1 MKKILVPTDFSQ
13 LSQVAVVFAVHLAE
27 KMKAEVIV
35 ASVIDSSP
43 AQDKS
48 LPRWKKLADQ
58 LEEAA
63 EKNAKQLLQE
73 VKSQVDYPSI
83 SYVSLSGYPMESAID
98 DYAKMKNIDLIVV
111 GTRGA
116 TGLKKVVL
124 GSNAAAIIDNS
135 SVPVITIPAETKF
148 KPWNKIVYATDLTH
162 IEQEIKPILRFGEY
176 FGSEIHILHV
186 LPTDS
191 EKTMREIKEDTAAL
205 EDLANVHFHFVK
217 SNNIAEEVE
226 LFVKEKKAD
235 VLVTFTHKLDFYEK
249 LLGRS
254 VTRELTFHS
263 HLPLLTF
270 NRTTLQTI

>member
-13 LSQVAVVFAVHLAE
+13 LSQVAVVYAVHLAE

-35 ASVIDSSP
+35 ASVIDTTPPSEE
-43 AQDKS
+43 KS
-48 LPRWKKLADQ
+48 LPRWKKLAEQ
-58 LEEAA
+58 LEQAA
-63 EKNAKQLLQE
+63 QKDAKQLLID
-73 VKSQVDYPSI
+73 VRAQVDYSPI
-83 SYVSLSGYPMESAID
+83 SYVSLSGFPMEVAID
-98 DYAKMKNIDLIVV
+98 EYVQNNDIDLIVV

-116 TGLKKVVL
+116 TGLKKVVI

-148 KPWNKIVYATDLTH
+148 MPWKKIVYATDLTN
-162 IEQEIKPILRFGEY
+162 IEREIKPILRFAAL
-176 FGSEIHILHV
+176 FGSDIHILHV
-186 LPTDS
+186 LPADS
-191 EKTMREIKEDTAAL
+191 TKTMREIKEETVAVDNLPNIHL
-205 EDLANVHFHFVK
+205 EFVK

-226 LFVKEKKAD
+226 KFVKEQKAE

-254 VTRELTFHS
+254 VTRELTFHN

-270 NRTTLQTI
+270 NKTTYHR

>member
-1 MKKILVPTDFSQ
+1 MNMKKILVPTDFSK
-13 LSQVAVVFAVHLAE
+13 LSQVAVVFAVHLA
-27 KMKAEVIV
+27 KTMNAEVVI

-43 AQDKS
+43 AQERS
-48 LPRWKKLADQ
+48 LPKWKDLAEKLEA
-58 LEEAA
+58 AA
-63 EKNAKQLLQE
+63 EKNAKQLMQE
-73 VKSQVDYPSI
+73 VKSEVDYSSM

-98 DYAKMKNIDLIVV
+98 EYAQQNNIDLIVV

-116 TGLKKVVL
+116 TGVKKVVL

-148 KPWNKIVYATDLTH
+148 KPWKKIVYATDLTH
-162 IEQEIKPILRFGEY
+162 IAEEIKPILRFSAY

-186 LPTDS
+186 LSTDS
-191 EKTMREIKEDTAAL
+191 TKTMREIKSETSSLDNVP
-205 EDLANVHFHFVK
+205 DVHFHFVK

-226 LFVKEKKAD
+226 KFVMEQKAD

-270 NRTTLQTI
+270 NRTLLQ